1 MEILSYI
8 LLIVGIVCLII
19 CAYNTR
25 RDTPCGTL
33 LWTES
38 DDGSLD
44 LKLYFDKE
52 LEEMIDPNGI
62 NYVVVR
68 VAPSKKEQSKRSPSR
83 EKHTL

>member
-8 LLIVGIVCLII
+8 LLIIGIVCLII

-25 RDTPCGTL
+25 CDTPCGTL

-44 LKLYFDKE
+44 LKLYFDKQI
-52 LEEMIDPNGI
+52 EEMIDPAGD
-62 NYVVVR
+62 NYVVIR
-68 VAPSKKEQSKRSPSR
+68 VAPSKKEQNKRSSSR
-83 EKHTL
+83 EKHSL